1 MDLFFDNDAGSDDLI
16 SLALL
21 LADTRVALKGVAV
34 TPADCILE
42 SGLEANRRIISY
54 SGRSVP
60 LAAGVLEGKNP
71 FPDSW
76 RQDSDRALTVPSLQ
90 RRCSS
95 TVSVSTAPAHE
106 LLATTLRQASSPLTV
121 LCTGPLTNLAAV
133 LSEEP
138 ALAKKVLALH
148 WMGGAL
154 DVAGNVVVPNRPVVA
169 EWNVYWDPPA
179 ADFIWKSD
187 IPIVLTPLDA
197 TCKVP
202 ITDYFFSLLQK
213 APPHSAARLT
223 HELLSTAATGP
234 QYFLWD
240 TLATIFLLTPELT
253 TYQEVRCRVVPDGD
267 EEGRIVRDE
276 GGRRVSIPALFNTEK
291 VYDCVA
297 KLLGTLIFR

>member
-16 SLALL
+16 SLALIL
-21 LADTRVALKGVAV
+21 SDNRVALRGVAV

-60 LAAGVLEGKNP
+60 LAAGVLEGRNP
-71 FPDSW
+71 FPDLW
-76 RQDSDRALTVPSLQ
+76 RQDSDRALTVPSL
-90 RRCSS
+90 RRSYSSSIPVSS
-95 TVSVSTAPAHE
+95 TPAHE
-106 LLATTLRQASSPLTV
+106 LLAATLREASSPLTV

-133 LSEEP
+133 VSQEP
-138 ALAKKVLALH
+138 ALSKKISSLH

-154 DVAGNVVVPNRPVVA
+154 DVEGNVVLPNRPVVA
-169 EWNVYWDPPA
+169 EWNVYYDPLA
-179 ADFIWKSD
+179 AELIWGTD

-202 ITDYFFSLLQK
+202 ITDYFLSLLQK
-213 APPHSAARLT
+213 SPPHSAARLT

-240 TLATIFLLTPELT
+240 TLATTFLLSPELT
-253 TYQEVRCRVVPDGD
+253 TYEEVLCRVVTDGD

-276 GGRRVSIPALFNTEK
+276 SGRSVSIPARFSTDK
-291 VYDCVA
+291 VYECVA
-297 KLLGTLIFR
+297 QRLSSLVLG